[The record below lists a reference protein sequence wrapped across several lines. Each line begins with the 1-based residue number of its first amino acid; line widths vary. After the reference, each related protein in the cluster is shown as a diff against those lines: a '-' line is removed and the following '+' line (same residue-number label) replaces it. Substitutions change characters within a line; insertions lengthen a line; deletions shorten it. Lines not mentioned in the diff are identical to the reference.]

1 MSVQDMFSIVKDII
15 VSLVACGTCLAAI
28 VTAGVAVYGIATW
41 RRELDGKKK
50 LDVATRVARKV
61 HEIRDR
67 INDARLWPVCPSEEA
82 IAIAEAIPNIQDFQ
96 EVERQA
102 IIYDAIFFV
111 RIKPLQEAMEDL
123 RSLTWETELLWEEE
137 ITNSLVPLWAKI
149 DELFGAQ
156 VKHASA
162 QRSGRSVEG
171 TMREDRLVWK
181 IAHKIGDPGTGDD
194 QDHFGYELDKIVE
207 NITSLLREKVK
218 IKK

>member
-102 IIYDAIFFV
+102 IIY
-111 RIKPLQEAMEDL
+111 EDL